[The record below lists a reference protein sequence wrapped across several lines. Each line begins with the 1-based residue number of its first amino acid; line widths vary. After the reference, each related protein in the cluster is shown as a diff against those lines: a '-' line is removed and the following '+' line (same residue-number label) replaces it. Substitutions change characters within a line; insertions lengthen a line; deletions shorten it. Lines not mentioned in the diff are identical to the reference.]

1 MTASAFVAGS
11 QERFPSHGPFA
22 HNQSHIF
29 VVFRGA
35 VLITHEKSDRPLVR
49 SRANPLAGR
58 ALFCLLFVVLFGHAL
73 NVGPALADDTP
84 IEAFYGTYE
93 GRAVSKTK
101 SEPGARDVSVSIQPH
116 GSGFTVKWSTEKVD
130 GDRKSYSI
138 DFEPTKRP
146 GIFGSAMRRNMFGD
160 SVPLDPL
167 KGDSYVWAR
176 ITGQTL
182 TVYGFIITPE
192 GSYEMQVYHR
202 TLSEKGLELE
212 FFRYVE
218 GEPVRLIAGTLL
230 RVDG

>member
-1 MTASAFVAGS
+1 M
-11 QERFPSHGPFA
+11 
-22 HNQSHIF
+22 
-29 VVFRGA
+29 
-35 VLITHEKSDRPLVR
+35 R
-49 SRANPLAGR
+49 SCANPLVSR
-58 ALFCLLFVVLFGHAL
+58 TLFCLLFVVLFGHAL
-73 NVGPALADDTP
+73 NVDLALADDAS

-93 GRAVSKTK
+93 GQAFSKTK

-146 GIFGSAMRRNMFGD
+146 GIFGSAMRRNKFGD

-176 ITGQTL
+176 ITGPTL

-202 TLSEKGLELE
+202 TLSEKGLELK
-212 FFRYVE
+212 FSRYLE
-218 GEPVRLIAGTLL
+218 GEPVRLIEGTLF
-230 RVDG
+230 RVGD